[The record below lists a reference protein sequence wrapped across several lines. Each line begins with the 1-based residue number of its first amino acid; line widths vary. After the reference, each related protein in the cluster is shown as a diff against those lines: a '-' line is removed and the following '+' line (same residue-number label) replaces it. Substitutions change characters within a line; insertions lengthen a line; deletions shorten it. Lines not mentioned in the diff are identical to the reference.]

1 MKTIVF
7 LFSILMLSTGVFAT
21 ASTNPESSYK
31 GQQLRNIKAL
41 SQSDINGY
49 LSGKGMGFA
58 KAAELN
64 HYPGPRHV
72 LDLSKELELSEK
84 QLKQTQALFNTM
96 QGKAITLGK
105 QLIKHEQKLDQLFA
119 QGSVDKNSLETTLQ
133 DIGVTQAKLR
143 NVHLS
148 THLEQKQ
155 LLSKHQI
162 MMYDRIRGYGTNGS
176 MGHKHN
182 HEH

>member
-1 MKTIVF
+1 MKTMLF
-7 LFSILMLSTGVFAT
+7 LISILMLSTGVFVS
-21 ASTNPESSYK
+21 ASTNPESPYK

-41 SQSDINGY
+41 SQSDIDGY
-49 LSGKGMGFA
+49 LNGKGMGFA

-96 QGKAITLGK
+96 QGKAINLGK
-105 QLIKHEQKLDQLFA
+105 QLIEHEQKLDQLFA
-119 QGSVDKNSLETTLQ
+119 QGSVDKNSLQTTLQ
-133 DIGVTQAKLR
+133 DIGVIQAKLR

-162 MMYDRIRGYGTNGS
+162 MMYDRIRGYGANGS
-176 MGHKHN
+176 HNNSHN
-182 HEH
+182 HNH